1 MIGDFIKRGNMDRDT
16 DTYMGE
22 HHVNMKAE
30 IRMMYLQAKECS
42 RLPTKHQRL
51 GKGMRQ
57 VLGHKP

>member
-30 IRMMYLQAKECS
+30 IEVMLLNVKGCQTWPA
-42 RLPTKHQRL
+42 HQQRPREIH
-51 GKGMRQ
+51 G
-57 VLGHKP
+57 